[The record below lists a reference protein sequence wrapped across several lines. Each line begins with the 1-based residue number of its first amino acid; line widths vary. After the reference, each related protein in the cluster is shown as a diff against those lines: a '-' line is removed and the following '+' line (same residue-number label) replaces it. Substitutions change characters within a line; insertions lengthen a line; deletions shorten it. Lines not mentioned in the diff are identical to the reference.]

1 MSEPQAAP
9 KDRRASLRLLFLAAA
24 VLLGPILFL
33 SRSLQRGGMPD
44 FPTAC
49 ANGAPFYVA
58 ASYRGQTGSNRPP
71 NANAPSVILF
81 KDTPQDRMHQELA
94 NFQEVGTVW
103 GLGYAKQDQAIYA
116 ATFQKRAMPYGPD
129 GAGGIYRIDLKTGDI
144 RTFAVVPNAGGRNRS
159 SPMGNGSRDFDESS
173 AKLVGKAALGDLEIN
188 PDETELAVVN
198 LNDRKIYRYELATGK
213 LLGVFDHGAI
223 KEKWAADARP
233 FALAWYGKYLYHGLV
248 NARGAGS
255 TFVANIY
262 RSNPDG
268 SEMTLVSSTNL
279 RYTRDGV
286 RLRTVSGAS
295 VNWGPWSD
303 RLPPARDRA
312 SLHDPQPML
321 TDFVFTDSGTLVLA
335 LRDRYWDIST
345 GWVEEQYTT
354 VTQEHAIDPTTPTPD
369 VKVIAE
375 EAIGFG
381 DILEGKPKDLQWE
394 VGTDPEFLNDTN
406 GIGHAES
413 AFGGLAC
420 IRGSEVVAADVYGV
434 EKARTE
440 RVVGFEGVYWY
451 DTTTG
456 NKTGKEVVGQ
466 PGSFE
471 DYKSFLD
478 KPVNPANADTFVDI
492 IFIFEFYRDV
502 ASLGDIEALCD
513 PCMPAEVPPTPTD
526 TVEIPT
532 DTPTPT
538 PTDTPT
544 PTPTPTNTPTPTPTD
559 TPTPT
564 PTNTPNPKPIYLP
577 LLLREQCDPEK
588 AVADVILVLDIS
600 SSMTGEKFD
609 AIKVA
614 AKAFLAAMNFPSDH
628 VAIVTFATVGK
639 TLIPLTGDEA
649 ALNKTVD
656 DMVLESGTHI
666 DQGLL
671 RAQELLA
678 TRRLDATPM
687 VVVMTDGL
695 QFEKALEEPQV
706 LAAQLRG
713 AGILLHVVG
722 LGTDVDAGYLL
733 RMAGGDQTKVHLSP
747 RSEELTAIYVEI
759 ARLIPCPPSAYWANR

>member
-1 MSEPQAAP
+1 MSHPQAAP
-9 KDRRASLRLLFLAAA
+9 SARRNALRMTLLVIA
-24 VLLGPILFL
+24 VLFGPILFL
-33 SRSLQRGGMPD
+33 AQNLRTAGMPD

-49 ANGAPFYVA
+49 ANGAPYYVA
-58 ASYRGQTGSNRPP
+58 ASYRGQSTSNRPP
-71 NANAPSVILF
+71 NANAPSIILF

-94 NFQEVGTVW
+94 NFQQVGTVW
-103 GLGYAKQDQAIYA
+103 GLAYAKKNPAVYA
-116 ATFQKRAMPYGPD
+116 ATFHKRGMPYGPD
-129 GAGGIYRIDLKTGDI
+129 GSGGIYRVDLKTGDTT
-144 RTFAVVPNAGGRNRS
+144 TFAKVPDAGGRNRNA
-159 SPMGNGSRDFDESS
+159 PMGGNTRDFDESN
-173 AKLVGKAALGDLEIN
+173 AKMVGKAALGDLELN
-188 PDETELAVVN
+188 ADETELAVVN
-198 LNDRKIYRYELATGK
+198 LNDRKIYRYELATGT
-213 LLGVFDHGAI
+213 LLGSFDHGAVA
-223 KEKWAADARP
+223 EKWAADARP
-233 FALAWYGKYLYHGLV
+233 FALAWYGKHLYHGLV
-248 NARGAGS
+248 NARGSGTA
-255 TFVANIY
+255 FVANIY

-286 RLRTVSGAS
+286 RLRSVSGAS
-295 VNWGPWSD
+295 VNWGPWND
-303 RLPPARDRA
+303 RLPPSRDRA
-312 SLHDPQPML
+312 SIHDPQPML

-335 LRDRYWDIST
+335 LRDRYWDLSH
-345 GWVEEQYTT
+345 GWIEEVYK
-354 VTQEHAIDPTTPTPD
+354 TQTLMHAIDPTTPTPD

-381 DILEGKPKDLQWE
+381 DILEGKPKDGQWQVSTE
-394 VGTDPEFLNDTN
+394 PEFINDTN

-420 IRGSEVVAADVYGV
+420 IRGSEIVAADVYGV
-434 EKARTE
+434 EKARTD

-478 KPVNPANADTFVDI
+478 LPVNPANADTDVDI
-492 IFIFEFYRDV
+492 TWQFEFYRDV
-502 ASLGDIEALCD
+502 ASLGDVEALCD
-513 PCMPAEVPPTPTD
+513 PCQPEEIPPTPTD
-526 TVEIPT
+526 TVEIPTPTDTPTNTPTDTPTNTPT

-544 PTPTPTNTPTPTPTD
+544 PTPTNTPK
-559 TPTPT
+559 
-564 PTNTPNPKPIYLP
+564 PKPIYLP
-577 LLLREQCDPEK
+577 LLIREKCDPEN

-609 AIKVA
+609 TIKVA
-614 AKAFLAAMNFPSDH
+614 AKAFLGAMNFPSDH

-671 RAQELLA
+671 RAQELLT
-678 TRRLDATPM
+678 TRRLEATPM

-713 AGILLHVVG
+713 AGIILHVVG
-722 LGTDVDAGYLL
+722 LGLDVDAAYLL
-733 RMAGGDQTKVHLSP
+733 RMAGGDETKVHLSP
-747 RSEELTAIYVEI
+747 RSEELTAIYLEI